1 MIQPLPYTRLKPY
14 TNSLYMHGF
23 PKENQN
29 IPNSLAW
36 HIETKRNFILEI
48 ARLVNH
54 QVYHVTGRVK
64 PWLNTHGEKK
74 LAHLAQTFNI
84 AVAQ

>member
-1 MIQPLPYTRLKPY
+1 MIQPLPHTRLKPY

-23 PKENQN
+23 PRENQN

-64 PWLNTHGEKK
+64 PVEETSTLST
-74 LAHLAQTFNI
+74 TFNI
-84 AVAQ
+84 AVAH